1 MARSAQTLYFCSECG
16 HESSKWMGQCP
27 ACKEWNTFTQAPS
40 IPKKRGIGGA
50 PQRQSTG
57 GEKRCV
63 PVSVSEIDTA
73 DGERFS
79 TGFSEFNRV
88 LGGGIV
94 RGSLILMGGDPG
106 IGKSTLILQ
115 VCASIASDSKSKNVL
130 YISGEESLK
139 QIKLRADRIGKC
151 PDSLKILCETDIDT
165 IMDTVISLKPD
176 IIVIDSIQTMYS
188 SGADSA
194 PGSPA
199 QVREC
204 TMALMRLAKE
214 ESVSVIVIGHVTK
227 EGVVAGPRLLE
238 HMVDTVLYLEG
249 EKNASYRILRG
260 VKNRFG
266 ATNEI
271 GVFEMSGGGLTQV
284 LNPSAHLLNGRAE
297 DARGSVI
304 TCLMEGTRPIMM
316 EVQALVTRSDFGIP
330 RRTASGTD
338 YNRVNLLM
346 AVMEKRSGLRLSGF
360 DAYVNIA
367 GGLKAV
373 EPAIDLAIVMA
384 LAGSFKNKEL
394 PAATVCFGEVGLS
407 GEVRG
412 VTGIKERISE
422 AEKLNFEACIIPEV
436 CLKEADIN
444 NKKIKI
450 IGVKNIK
457 EAIDMLG

>member
-1 MARSAQTLYFCSECG
+1 
-16 HESSKWMGQCP
+16 
-27 ACKEWNTFTQAPS
+27 
-40 IPKKRGIGGA
+40 
-50 PQRQSTG
+50 
-57 GEKRCV
+57 
-63 PVSVSEIDTA
+63 
-73 DGERFS
+73 
-79 TGFSEFNRV
+79 
-88 LGGGIV
+88 
-94 RGSLILMGGDPG
+94 
-106 IGKSTLILQ
+106 
-115 VCASIASDSKSKNVL
+115 
-130 YISGEESLK
+130 
-139 QIKLRADRIGKC
+139 
-151 PDSLKILCETDIDT
+151 
-165 IMDTVISLKPD
+165 
-176 IIVIDSIQTMYS
+176 
-188 SGADSA
+188 
-194 PGSPA
+194 
-199 QVREC
+199 
-204 TMALMRLAKE
+204 
-214 ESVSVIVIGHVTK
+214 
-227 EGVVAGPRLLE
+227 
-238 HMVDTVLYLEG
+238 MVDTVLYLEG

-367 GGLKAV
+367 GGMKAV

>member
-271 GVFEMSGGGLTQV
+271 GVFEMSGGGLAQV

>member
-1 MARSAQTLYFCSECG
+1 M
-16 HESSKWMGQCP
+16 
-27 ACKEWNTFTQAPS
+27 
-40 IPKKRGIGGA
+40 
-50 PQRQSTG
+50 
-57 GEKRCV
+57 
-63 PVSVSEIDTA
+63 
-73 DGERFS
+73 
-79 TGFSEFNRV
+79 
-88 LGGGIV
+88 
-94 RGSLILMGGDPG
+94 
-106 IGKSTLILQ
+106 
-115 VCASIASDSKSKNVL
+115 

-271 GVFEMSGGGLTQV
+271 GVFEMSGGGLAQV

-367 GGLKAV
+367 GGMKAV

>member
-1 MARSAQTLYFCSECG
+1 MAKSAQTLYFCSECG

-27 ACKEWNTFTQAPS
+27 ACKQWNTFTQAPS
-40 IPKKRGIGGA
+40 LPKKKGISLTSVGNDRNLSGI
-50 PQRQSTG
+50 QKG
-57 GEKRCV
+57 N
-63 PVSVSEIDTA
+63 PVSISEIDTSE
-73 DGERFS
+73 GERFS
-79 TGFSEFNRV
+79 TGFSEFDRV

-115 VCASIASDSKSKNVL
+115 VCASIAASGKNVL
-130 YISGEESLK
+130 YVSGEESLK
-139 QIKLRADRIGKC
+139 QIKLRADRIGSC
-151 PDSLKILCETDIDT
+151 PDSLKIYCETDLDIIT
-165 IMDTVISLKPD
+165 ATASSIKPD
-176 IIVIDSIQTMYS
+176 ILVVDSIQTMYS
-188 SGADSA
+188 SDTDSA
-194 PGSPA
+194 PGSPG

-204 TMALMRLAKE
+204 TMSLMRLAKE

-249 EKNASYRILRG
+249 EKNATYRILRG

-271 GVFEMSGGGLTQV
+271 GVFEMSNSGLSQV
-284 LNPSAHLLNGRAE
+284 LNPSAYMLNGRAE
-297 DARGSVI
+297 DARGCVI

-367 GGLKAV
+367 GGMKAS

-384 LAGSFKNKEL
+384 LAGSYKNKEL
-394 PAATVCFGEVGLS
+394 SADTVCFGEVGLS

-412 VTGIKERISE
+412 VSRVKDRINE
-422 AEKLNFEACIIPEV
+422 AAKLNFSCCIVPEV
-436 CLKEADIN
+436 CLKDAGTFNDL
-444 NKKIKI
+444 KV
-450 IGVKNIK
+450 IGVKNIRD
-457 EAIDMLG
+457 AIEILN

>member
-271 GVFEMSGGGLTQV
+271 GVFEMSGGGLAQV

-297 DARGSVI
+297 DAKGSVI

-367 GGLKAV
+367 GGMKAV

-384 LAGSFKNKEL
+384 LAGSYKNKEL

>member
-176 IIVIDSIQTMYS
+176 FIVIDSIQTMYS
-188 SGADSA
+188 SSADSA

-271 GVFEMSGGGLTQV
+271 GVFEMSGGGLAQV

-367 GGLKAV
+367 GGMKAV

>member
-40 IPKKRGIGGA
+40 VPKKRGIGGA

-271 GVFEMSGGGLTQV
+271 GVFEMSGGGLAQV

-367 GGLKAV
+367 GGMKAV

>member
-50 PQRQSTG
+50 LQRQSTG

-188 SGADSA
+188 SSADSA

-271 GVFEMSGGGLTQV
+271 GVFEMSGGGLAQV
-284 LNPSAHLLNGRAE
+284 LNPSAHFLNGRAE
-297 DARGSVI
+297 DAR
-304 TCLMEGTRPIMM
+304 
-316 EVQALVTRSDFGIP
+316 
-330 RRTASGTD
+330 
-338 YNRVNLLM
+338 
-346 AVMEKRSGLRLSGF
+346 
-360 DAYVNIA
+360 
-367 GGLKAV
+367 
-373 EPAIDLAIVMA
+373 
-384 LAGSFKNKEL
+384 
-394 PAATVCFGEVGLS
+394 
-407 GEVRG
+407 
-412 VTGIKERISE
+412 
-422 AEKLNFEACIIPEV
+422 
-436 CLKEADIN
+436 
-444 NKKIKI
+444 
-450 IGVKNIK
+450 
-457 EAIDMLG
+457 

>member
-297 DARGSVI
+297 DARGSII

-367 GGLKAV
+367 GGMKAV

>member
-367 GGLKAV
+367 GGMKAV

>member
-151 PDSLKILCETDIDT
+151 PDSLKVLCETDIDT

-271 GVFEMSGGGLTQV
+271 GVFEMSGGGLAQV

-316 EVQALVTRSDFGIP
+316 EVQALVTISDFGIP

-367 GGLKAV
+367 GGMKAV

-384 LAGSFKNKEL
+384 LVGSFKNKEL